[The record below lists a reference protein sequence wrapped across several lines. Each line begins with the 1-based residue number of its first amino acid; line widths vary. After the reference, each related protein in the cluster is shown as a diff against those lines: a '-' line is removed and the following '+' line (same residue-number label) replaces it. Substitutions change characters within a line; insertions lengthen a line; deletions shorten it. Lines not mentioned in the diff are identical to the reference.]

1 MEELNVLH
9 TCLLGTLS
17 LGFMAVTVTKHV
29 DFQLHL
35 PLDRPFVGCT
45 QAFTVTSGIWKLRSY
60 TQLKAT
66 LWKLLSFGREQ
77 LLFA

>member
-1 MEELNVLH
+1 M
-9 TCLLGTLS
+9 
-17 LGFMAVTVTKHV
+17 

-35 PLDRPFVGCT
+35 PLDRPFDGSP
-45 QAFTVTSGIWKLRSY
+45 QAFTVTSSVWKLRSY

>member
-1 MEELNVLH
+1 M
-9 TCLLGTLS
+9 S
-17 LGFMAVTVTKHV
+17 VTITKHM

-35 PLDRPFVGCT
+35 PLDRPFDGSP